1 MNSSANE
8 RFQDAFARVWL
19 HLRRGD
25 DPDLSEHER
34 QLLHHIPARPPGVT
48 LGEVA
53 DHLAL
58 PRSSA
63 SVLVKDLARR
73 GFVRRAR
80 DRRDERRLALLLTA
94 EGARRVAA
102 DSVLDPER
110 LQAALEALDPAER
123 RALVDALGR
132 LAQAGAALAPPAP
145 PAVARGRGGDR
156 PARRGRGGARSGPGA
171 PLA

>member
-25 DPDLSEHER
+25 EPDLSEHER
-34 QLLHHIPARPPGVT
+34 QLLHHIPAAAPGVT

-53 DHLAL
+53 EPLAL

-80 DRRDERRLALLLTA
+80 DRADERRLALLLTA

-102 DSVLDPER
+102 DSVLDR
-110 LQAALEALDPAER
+110 MKSF
-123 RALVDALGR
+123 
-132 LAQAGAALAPPAP
+132 
-145 PAVARGRGGDR
+145 GD
-156 PARRGRGGARSGPGA
+156 
-171 PLA
+171 

>member
-1 MNSSANE
+1 VNNSANE

-80 DRRDERRLALLLTA
+80 DRVDERRLALLLTA

-110 LQAALEALDPAER
+110 LDAALAVLDPDARTALVEALER
-123 RALVDALGR
+123 IAAAG
-132 LAQAGAALAPPAP
+132 AQAGPPP
-145 PAVARGRGGDR
+145 PFRAGRAGR
-156 PARRGRGGARSGPGA
+156 SRRSRS
-171 PLA
+171 L

>member
-1 MNSSANE
+1 VNSSASE
-8 RFQDAFARVWL
+8 RFQDAFAQVWL

-34 QLLHHIPARPPGVT
+34 QLLHHIPAKAPGVT

-80 DRRDERRLALLLTA
+80 DRADERRLALLLTG

-110 LQAALEALDPAER
+110 LDAALAALEPSER
-123 RALVDALGR
+123 TALVDALER
-132 LAQAGAALAPPAP
+132 VAAAGAAAGPAP
-145 PAVARGRGGDR
+145 ALRGRRRAR
-156 PARRGRGGARSGPGA
+156 PRGARA
-171 PLA
+171 

>member
-1 MNSSANE
+1 MNSSASE
-8 RFQDAFARVWL
+8 RFQDAFAQVWL

-34 QLLHHIPARPPGVT
+34 QLLHHIPAKAPGVT

-80 DRRDERRLALLLTA
+80 DRADERRLALVLTA
-94 EGARRVAA
+94 KGAERVAA
-102 DSVLDPER
+102 DSALDPER
-110 LQAALEALDPAER
+110 LEAALGALAAAEREALVAALE
-123 RALVDALGR
+123 R
-132 LAQAGAALAPPAP
+132 LAAAGAAAGPPP
-145 PAVARGRGGDR
+145 PMRAG
-156 PARRGRGGARSGPGA
+156 RRGRSGGGAR
-171 PLA
+171 

>member
-1 MNSSANE
+1 VNSSASE
-8 RFQDAFARVWL
+8 RFEGAFRQVWL

-34 QLLHHIPARPPGVT
+34 QFLHHIPAAAPGVT

-80 DRRDERRLALLLTA
+80 DRADERRLALRLTA

-102 DSVLDPER
+102 DS
-110 LQAALEALDPAER
+110 ALDPDRLDAALAALGPAER
-123 RALVDALGR
+123 DALVRALERVAE
-132 LAQAGAALAPPAP
+132 AGAAASPPPAP
-145 PAVARGRGGDR
+145 RGR
-156 PARRGRGGARSGPGA
+156 RRGRPRAARE
-171 PLA
+171 

>member
-1 MNSSANE
+1 VNSSANE

-19 HLRRGD
+19 NLRRGD

-34 QLLHHIPARPPGVT
+34 QLLHHIPARAPGVT

-73 GFVRRAR
+73 GFVRRTR
-80 DRRDERRLALLLTA
+80 DRADERRLALLLTA

-110 LQAALEALDPAER
+110 LGAALATLGASER
-123 RALVDALGR
+123 AALVDALER
-132 LAQAGAALAPPAP
+132 VAEAGAGAGPPPALR
-145 PAVARGRGGDR
+145 ARR
-156 PARRGRGGARSGPGA
+156 ARRGAARPRSGSR
-171 PLA
+171 

>member
-1 MNSSANE
+1 LNSSVNE
-8 RFQDAFARVWL
+8 RFQDAYARVWL

-34 QLLHHIPARPPGVT
+34 QLLHHIPARAPGVT

-80 DRRDERRLALLLTA
+80 DRRDERRLALVLTA

-102 DSVLDPER
+102 DTVLDPQRLDDALGVLGEAER
-110 LQAALEALDPAER
+110 AGLLAALE
-123 RALVDALGR
+123 R
-132 LAQAGAALAPPAP
+132 LAEAASAAPPA
-145 PAVARGRGGDR
+145 GR
-156 PARRGRGGARSGPGA
+156 PARRRRTAR
-171 PLA
+171 

>member
-8 RFQDAFARVWL
+8 RFQSAFAQVWL

-34 QLLHHIPARPPGVT
+34 QVLHHIPAEPPGVT

-80 DRRDERRLALLLTA
+80 DRVDERRLALLLTA

-102 DSVLDPER
+102 DSVLDPVRLDAALATLSAGER
-110 LQAALEALDPAER
+110 DALVAALERVAA
-123 RALVDALGR
+123 
-132 LAQAGAALAPPAP
+132 AGAAAGPPP
-145 PAVARGRGGDR
+145 GPGPRGRR
-156 PARRGRGGARSGPGA
+156 CARARSR
-171 PLA
+171 LA

>member
-1 MNSSANE
+1 M
-8 RFQDAFARVWL
+8 WL

-34 QLLHHIPARPPGVT
+34 QLLHHIPAKAPGVT

-80 DRRDERRLALLLTA
+80 DRADERRLALLLTA

-102 DSVLDPER
+102 DSVLDPQR
-110 LQAALEALDPAER
+110 LDAALAALEPAER
-123 RALVDALGR
+123 TALVDALER
-132 LAQAGAALAPPAP
+132 LAAAGAAAGPPPALR
-145 PAVARGRGGDR
+145 AR
-156 PARRGRGGARSGPGA
+156 RRGRARA
-171 PLA
+171 

>member
-1 MNSSANE
+1 VNSSANE
-8 RFQDAFARVWL
+8 RFQDAFRQVWL

-34 QLLHHIPARPPGVT
+34 QLLHHIPAAAPGVT

-80 DRRDERRLALLLTA
+80 DRADERRLALLLTA
-94 EGARRVAA
+94 EGERRVAA
-102 DSVLDPER
+102 DSVLDSARLDAALAALPTAER
-110 LQAALEALDPAER
+110 DALVAALERVAA
-123 RALVDALGR
+123 
-132 LAQAGAALAPPAP
+132 AGAAVGPPPAGP
-145 PAVARGRGGDR
+145 R
-156 PARRGRGGARSGPGA
+156 PRRRGRPRSR
-171 PLA
+171 LA

>member
-1 MNSSANE
+1 LNDSPSDKHSEGE
-8 RFQDAFARVWL
+8 RFQEAFARVWL

-48 LGEVA
+48 LGAVA

-80 DRRDERRLALLLTA
+80 DRADERRLALVLTA

-102 DSVLDPER
+102 DSVLDPDR
-110 LQAALEALDPAER
+110 LTAALDALDACDRAALLDGLERVAE
-123 RALVDALGR
+123 
-132 LAQAGAALAPPAP
+132 AGAAAGPPSGPRPRSRAPRP
-145 PAVARGRGGDR
+145 RGRG
-156 PARRGRGGARSGPGA
+156 AR
-171 PLA
+171 LA

>member
-1 MNSSANE
+1 VNSSASE

-80 DRRDERRLALLLTA
+80 DRADERRLALLLTA

-102 DSVLDPER
+102 DSVLDP
-110 LQAALEALDPAER
+110 
-123 RALVDALGR
+123 GR
-132 LAQAGAALAPPAP
+132 LDAALAVLDPDARAALVEALERVAAAGAEAGPPP
-145 PAVARGRGGDR
+145 PFR
-156 PARRGRGGARSGPGA
+156 PVRAGTRRRSRS
-171 PLA
+171 L

>member
-1 MNSSANE
+1 MNSSSSE
-8 RFQDAFARVWL
+8 RFSAAFAAVWL

-80 DRRDERRLALLLTA
+80 DRADERRLALLLTA

-102 DSVLDPER
+102 DSVLDPQRLDAALSTLSAGER
-110 LQAALEALDPAER
+110 DALVAALERVAA
-123 RALVDALGR
+123 
-132 LAQAGAALAPPAP
+132 AGAAAGPPQGP
-145 PAVARGRGGDR
+145 VPRGRR
-156 PARRGRGGARSGPGA
+156 RARARS

>member
-1 MNSSANE
+1 VNSSASE

-34 QLLHHIPARPPGVT
+34 QLLHHIPPKAPGVT

-80 DRRDERRLALLLTA
+80 DRADERRLALLLTA
-94 EGARRVAA
+94 EGARRVAV

-110 LQAALEALDPAER
+110 LDAALSALAPSER
-123 RALVDALGR
+123 TALVDALER
-132 LAQAGAALAPPAP
+132 VATAGAAAGPPPAL
-145 PAVARGRGGDR
+145 RGR
-156 PARRGRGGARSGPGA
+156 RRGRPRGVRP
-171 PLA
+171 

>member
-1 MNSSANE
+1 VNSSANE

-80 DRRDERRLALLLTA
+80 DRADERRLALLLTA

-102 DSVLDPER
+102 DSVLDP
-110 LQAALEALDPAER
+110 
-123 RALVDALGR
+123 GR
-132 LAQAGAALAPPAP
+132 LDAALAVLDPDARAALVEALERVAAAGAEAGPPP
-145 PAVARGRGGDR
+145 PFR
-156 PARRGRGGARSGPGA
+156 PVRAGTRRRSRS
-171 PLA
+171 L

>member
-1 MNSSANE
+1 VNSSASE

-34 QLLHHIPARPPGVT
+34 RLLHHIPAAAPGVT

-80 DRRDERRLALLLTA
+80 DSADERRLALLLTA

-102 DSVLDPER
+102 DSVLDPGR
-110 LQAALEALDPAER
+110 LDAALAALAPAER
-123 RALVDALGR
+123 AALVDALER
-132 LAQAGAALAPPAP
+132 LAAAGAATGPPPAP
-145 PAVARGRGGDR
+145 RSRR
-156 PARRGRGGARSGPGA
+156 RERRARR
-171 PLA
+171 

>member
-1 MNSSANE
+1 VNSSASE

-34 QLLHHIPARPPGVT
+34 QLLHHIPARAPGVT

-80 DRRDERRLALLLTA
+80 DRADERRLALLLTP

-102 DSVLDPER
+102 DSVLDPVR
-110 LQAALEALDPAER
+110 LD
-123 RALVDALGR
+123 
-132 LAQAGAALAPPAP
+132 AALAVLDAEARTALVEALERVAAAGAEAGPPP
-145 PAVARGRGGDR
+145 PF
-156 PARRGRGGARSGPGA
+156 RSGRTGQRRRSRS
-171 PLA
+171 L

>member
-1 MNSSANE
+1 MNSSTSE
-8 RFQDAFARVWL
+8 RFQDAFRQTWL

-34 QLLHHIPARPPGVT
+34 QLLHHIPAAAPGVT

-80 DRRDERRLALLLTA
+80 DRADERRLALLLTA

-102 DSVLDPER
+102 DSVLDPARLDTALATLEPDER
-110 LQAALEALDPAER
+110 AALVAALERVAA
-123 RALVDALGR
+123 
-132 LAQAGAALAPPAP
+132 AGAASGPPAG
-145 PAVARGRGGDR
+145 VRAR
-156 PARRGRGGARSGPGA
+156 RRGRPRSR
-171 PLA
+171 LA

>member
-1 MNSSANE
+1 VNSSANE

-25 DPDLSEHER
+25 EADLSEHER
-34 QLLHHIPARPPGVT
+34 QLLHHIPARAPGVT

-80 DRRDERRLALLLTA
+80 DRADERRLALVLTA
-94 EGARRVAA
+94 KGARRVAA

-110 LQAALEALDPAER
+110 LEAALAALGPRER
-123 RALVDALGR
+123 DALVRALERVAD
-132 LAQAGAALAPPAP
+132 AGAAAGPPPAL
-145 PAVARGRGGDR
+145 RGR
-156 PARRGRGGARSGPGA
+156 RRGRARSA
-171 PLA
+171 AR

>member
-1 MNSSANE
+1 VNSSASE

-34 QLLHHIPARPPGVT
+34 QLLHHIPARAPGVT

-80 DRRDERRLALLLTA
+80 DRADERRLALVLTP

-102 DSVLDPER
+102 DSVLDPAR
-110 LQAALEALDPAER
+110 LDAALAVLDPDARAALVEALER
-123 RALVDALGR
+123 VAA
-132 LAQAGAALAPPAP
+132 AGAAAGPPP
-145 PAVARGRGGDR
+145 SFRSGGRGH
-156 PARRGRGGARSGPGA
+156 RRRSRS
-171 PLA
+171 L

>member
-1 MNSSANE
+1 
-8 RFQDAFARVWL
+8 VWL

-80 DRRDERRLALLLTA
+80 DRADERRLALLLTA

-102 DSVLDPER
+102 DSVLDP
-110 LQAALEALDPAER
+110 
-123 RALVDALGR
+123 GR
-132 LAQAGAALAPPAP
+132 LDAALAVLDPDARTALVEALERVAAAGAQAAP
-145 PAVARGRGGDR
+145 R
-156 PARRGRGGARSGPGA
+156 PAFRAGRAGRSRRSRS
-171 PLA
+171 L

>member
-1 MNSSANE
+1 VNSSASE
-8 RFQDAFARVWL
+8 RFEGAFRQVWL

-34 QLLHHIPARPPGVT
+34 QLLHHIPAAAPGVT

-80 DRRDERRLALLLTA
+80 DRADERRLALRLTA

-110 LQAALEALDPAER
+110 LDAALGALGAAEREALV
-123 RALVDALGR
+123 RALERVAE
-132 LAQAGAALAPPAP
+132 AGAAQSPPP
-145 PAVARGRGGDR
+145 GPRGRR
-156 PARRGRGGARSGPGA
+156 RARARA
-171 PLA
+171 ARE